1 MKGGSIIQS
10 QVHEV
15 LMFTGKPIKEK
26 GQFFIQTKTLGN
38 IFQDM
43 GILISEKEFK
53 KMMNDFDQKYKD
65 GKAPIS
71 EIEDWLVQYLSTY
84 DQSSLLDAL
93 QKLDAD
99 KDGKIQYDELK
110 YYMENFGDKIPQTVI
125 DEILAL
131 TEPKDGFVNLKQFC
145 SNISAL

>member
-1 MKGGSIIQS
+1 
-10 QVHEV
+10 V

-93 QKLDAD
+93 
-99 KDGKIQYDELK
+99 
-110 YYMENFGDKIPQTVI
+110 
-125 DEILAL
+125 
-131 TEPKDGFVNLKQFC
+131 
-145 SNISAL
+145 

>member
-1 MKGGSIIQS
+1 
-10 QVHEV
+10 
-15 LMFTGKPIKEK
+15 
-26 GQFFIQTKTLGN
+26 
-38 IFQDM
+38 
-43 GILISEKEFK
+43 
-53 KMMNDFDQKYKD
+53 MMNDFDQKYKD

-84 DQSSLLDAL
+84 DKSSLLDAL